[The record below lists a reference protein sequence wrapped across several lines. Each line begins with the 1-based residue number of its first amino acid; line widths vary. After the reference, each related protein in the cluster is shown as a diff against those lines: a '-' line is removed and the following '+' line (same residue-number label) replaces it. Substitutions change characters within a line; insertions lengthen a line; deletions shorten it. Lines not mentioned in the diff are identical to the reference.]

1 MKEGNVFPYDHDT
14 LCIIR
19 EVEEYLGLRNKDI
32 DKLHYTELIEY
43 INQITLL
50 LLYK

>member
-1 MKEGNVFPYDHDT
+1 MKEGNFFPYDHDT